1 MIWVLVGSYPKGML
15 HDLLVMLPAVSDMA
29 HWMGTCTAI
38 ALNFGNQSIFCS
50 FHVNVGLVS
59 ESGFTCL
66 FTLVDCTGSHFGPV
80 FLTCLSGMFPSLSVR
95 HVPSRFSLLIHPG
108 TVSAEYSISQDS
120 HITPWL
126 RVQTGT
132 P

>member
-15 HDLLVMLPAVSDMA
+15 HDLLVTFPAVSDMA
-29 HWMGTCTAI
+29 WMGTCTAI

-66 FTLVDCTGSHFGPV
+66 FTLVDCTGSHLVG
-80 FLTCLSGMFPSLSVR
+80 CSL
-95 HVPSRFSLLIHPG
+95 HVCQGCSHLCQSDMRL
-108 TVSAEYSISQDS
+108 QDS